1 MKNKPLRLVLGI
13 IFCVLG
19 VMLFIRTEVLFFL
32 CGVGIIVYGISRLIE
47 WGRRRKTGTSE
58 RWALIGGIA
67 AIAVGLAA
75 FVGGNLGV
83 VAVYIVILIISIWIS
98 VAGVIEVLGAIMYR
112 RAMTTIE
119 LGTKAPGS
127 LASIILGVGMVA
139 IGVLGIIKPEFAVVA
154 VGIILAIGLIIQG
167 LKYIISVF
175 PRHSYSTSE

>member
-1 MKNKPLRLVLGI
+1 MLGI

-75 FVGGNLGV
+75 FVGGNLGE

-98 VAGVIEVLGAIMYR
+98 VAGVIEVLGFVLEGVRGPDEHDGDGPADDIVPIRSRIRVALHLQSGQALVFVIDLDFDHWLR
-112 RAMTTIE
+112 R
-119 LGTKAPGS
+119 
-127 LASIILGVGMVA
+127 
-139 IGVLGIIKPEFAVVA
+139 
-154 VGIILAIGLIIQG
+154 
-167 LKYIISVF
+167 
-175 PRHSYSTSE
+175 